1 MSSSEDFDE
10 SLDQEVNKW
19 IVYEKLHEKFGSLV
33 FSVADALANRLCTDQ
48 DLLMLRDEGLLV
60 SEGDR
65 HWLRHGEGFDD
76 LERELREDIG

>member
-33 FSVADALANRLCTDQ
+33 FSVADALANRLCTD
-48 DLLMLRDEGLLV
+48 
-60 SEGDR
+60 
-65 HWLRHGEGFDD
+65 
-76 LERELREDIG
+76 